1 MRYCIYLICFI
12 FLVLSDPARA
22 QDDRYRV
29 ELIVLL
35 HLNHTET
42 AEEQRWLKDYSDAL
56 DFLAPEPEPDPES
69 EEEGDAQASTSDDP
83 DPMALPVEEG
93 LETGVLPPDGILP
106 DTAEDEPDPNAVV
119 HIEEMSEAVQ
129 DAWRRLRL
137 SGPFRPLQYLS
148 WEQGRDEPFP
158 VLRIHNDETV
168 LIDDPYADLRALEML
183 EFDETLTDNSET
195 DGNATDQTILVSS
208 TADEDTEEAT
218 EDEEGLPDPTYYY
231 ALDGTA
237 SLLRKRFLHLYLDIQ
252 LREPVYDDPDRT
264 PSMTGGATAPPSPN
278 DEMAEPQATS
288 FLVFS
293 LEQNRQVRTG
303 RMEYFDGPVIGV
315 LAYISGVTLPE
326 DETEE

>member
-1 MRYCIYLICFI
+1 MKYFIFLICFV
-12 FLVLSDPARA
+12 FLVLSDAARA

-69 EEEGDAQASTSDDP
+69 EEEDGAQASASDGP
-83 DPMALPVEEG
+83 NPMALPTEEG
-93 LETGVLPPDGILP
+93 AETGVLPLDGILP

-119 HIEEMSEAVQ
+119 HIEEMSDAVQ

-183 EFDETLTDNSET
+183 EFEDTLTDDPET
-195 DGNATDQTILVSS
+195 NGNATDQTIPGSS
-208 TADEDTEEAT
+208 TAAEDTTEAAEE
-218 EDEEGLPDPTYYY
+218 EEGLPDPTYYY

-252 LREPVYDDPDRT
+252 LREPVYDDPAGTR
-264 PSMTGGATAPPSPN
+264 SMTGGPAAPPSPV
-278 DEMAEPQATS
+278 DGLAEPQPAS
-288 FLVFS
+288 FLVYS